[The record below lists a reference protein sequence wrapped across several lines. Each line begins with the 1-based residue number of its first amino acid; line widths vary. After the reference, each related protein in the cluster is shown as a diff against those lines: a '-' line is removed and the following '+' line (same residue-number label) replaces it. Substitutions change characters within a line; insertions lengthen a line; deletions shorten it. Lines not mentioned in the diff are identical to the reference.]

1 MTGSHTDKPE
11 STVGV
16 SAVLTAC
23 AVAVSVVVSGAV
35 SGAAMAQGVSSGPVR
50 LAPPQQLQ
58 PSEQGQPDATDDG
71 VRVQANPLSNT
82 QTDDVRI
89 GSLQTIDPNTTG
101 ILSVEDGGFGPDMWL
116 GTSRRMLETMIK
128 RVPVN
133 VGSSTMRGVMRRL
146 LLTPARVPDG
156 LSGNADH
163 IIRRVGLLSEMGD
176 LSGVGQLLDAI
187 PERGRYDQL
196 VRYEADARFL
206 ANDNARACSLAA
218 GQIAVADNQYWQKA
232 FIFCQALAGE
242 HDAAALGVSL
252 LVETGDEDPAFF
264 KLVDALAGRQV
275 TLGSLPD
282 PSPLH
287 LSMARIAQV
296 RLPADVVSSNRPG
309 ILRTIAVSPNA
320 SVELRLEAAERAE
333 QAGAL
338 PTDTL
343 RQLYTSV
350 SFSDQEMANPLS
362 RAEAESGP
370 LSRALLYRT
379 ALIQTV
385 PTAQAEAVTRALSLA
400 REGGRYASTVRVFL
414 PILRRILPSAE
425 LVWFAPEVI
434 RALLVGGELEPVAPW
449 FELLRANSLYNEQ
462 SAEALDTL
470 LPVARLAG
478 TVAPEDWGPKQL
490 AAWWSR
496 TRDKQDGAAKAALLY
511 GLLEVLGEK
520 IPGEAW
526 EVLLD
531 GPQRTTVA
539 MPNPA
544 LWNRLEV
551 ISHGIAMPAVQ
562 RVEQQTQEFYDSDEQ
577 SSDQRDGQDQAS
589 SPRVTPH
596 VGEAI
601 LLSLL
606 ALGEGRLGQAEP
618 VVLRQVLGSLMAV
631 GLETE
636 VRALSLEAA
645 VAAGL

>member
-1 MTGSHTDKPE
+1 MTGFHADNHK
-11 STVGV
+11 STGGV
-16 SAVLTAC
+16 SAAFIAS
-23 AVAVSVVVSGAV
+23 AVMVSLAV
-35 SGAAMAQGVSSGPVR
+35 SGAAMAQGFSSGPMR

-58 PSEQGQPDATDDG
+58 PSDQEPPDATGDGVTVQTDSLLDVAADG
-71 VRVQANPLSNT
+71 VRV
-82 QTDDVRI
+82 
-89 GSLQTIDPNTTG
+89 GSLQTIDPDTVG
-101 ILSVEDGGFGPDMWL
+101 VLSVEDGGFGPDMWF
-116 GTSRRMLETMIK
+116 GTSRRMLETMMK
-128 RVPVN
+128 RITVN
-133 VGSSTMRGVMRRL
+133 VSSSTMRGVMRRL
-146 LLTPARVPDG
+146 LLTPARVPEG
-156 LSGNADH
+156 LTGNAAH
-163 IIRRVGLLSEMGD
+163 IIRRVELLFEMGD
-176 LSGVGQLLDAI
+176 LAGVGQLLDAI

-196 VRYEADARFL
+196 IRHEADTRLL

-218 GQIAVADNQYWQKA
+218 GQIGVADSQYWQKV

-275 TLGSLPD
+275 TLDSLPD

-287 LSMARIAQV
+287 LSMARVAKV

-320 SVELRLEAAERAE
+320 PVELRLEAAERAE

-400 REGGRYASTVRVFL
+400 REGGRYASTVRVFM
-414 PILRRILPSAE
+414 PILRRIPPAAE

-434 RALLVGGELEPVAPW
+434 RALLVGAELEAVGPW
-449 FELLRANSLYNEQ
+449 FALLRANSLYNEQ

-496 TRDKQDGAAKAALLY
+496 TRDKQGGAAKAALLY
-511 GLLEVLGEK
+511 GLLEVLGET
-520 IPGEAW
+520 IPDEAW

-544 LWNRLEV
+544 LWNRLEAL
-551 ISHGIAMPAVQ
+551 SHDVAAATV
-562 RVEQQTQEFYDSDEQ
+562 QQTELELQESYDSDEQ
-577 SSDQRDGQDQAS
+577 SFDQRDVQAKAYP
-589 SPRVTPH
+589 PR

-601 LLSLL
+601 LLSLM

-631 GLETE
+631 GLEKE
-636 VRALSLEAA
+636 ARALSLEAA

>member
-1 MTGSHTDKPE
+1 MTGSHADIQ
-11 STVGV
+11 
-16 SAVLTAC
+16 AVLI
-23 AVAVSVVVSGAV
+23 AVALSFAV
-35 SGAAMAQGVSSGPVR
+35 SGHAMAQGFSDAPVR
-50 LAPPQQLQ
+50 LAPRTEQPPQPQ
-58 PSEQGQPDATDDG
+58 PSGQVQPFATDNG
-71 VRVQANPLSNT
+71 VTLQTDPLS
-82 QTDDVRI
+82 DVSADGVRI
-89 GSLQTIDPNTTG
+89 GSLQTIDPDTTG
-101 ILSVEDGGFGPDMWL
+101 VLGVEDGGFGPDMWF
-116 GTSRRMLETMIK
+116 GTSRRMLQTMMRHI
-128 RVPVN
+128 PVN

-146 LLTPARVPDG
+146 LLTPAKVPEG
-156 LSGNADH
+156 LPGNAAH
-163 IIRRVGLLSEMGD
+163 IIRRVELLAEMGD
-176 LSGVGQLLDAI
+176 LDGVGQLLDAI
-187 PERGRYDQL
+187 PDRGRYDQL
-196 VRYEADARFL
+196 ARHETDTRFL

-218 GQIAVADNQYWQKA
+218 GQIGVADSQYWQKA

-252 LVETGDEDPAFF
+252 LIETGDEDPAFSI
-264 KLVDALAGRQV
+264 LVDALAGREV
-275 TLGSLPD
+275 TLESLPD

-287 LSMARIAQV
+287 LSMARIANV
-296 RLPADVVSSNRPG
+296 RLPADVISSNRPG

-400 REGGRYASTVRVFL
+400 REGGRYASTVRAFM
-414 PILRRILPSAE
+414 PILRRVPPSAE

-434 RALLVGGELEPVAPW
+434 RALLVGGELEAVGPW
-449 FELLRANSLYNEQ
+449 FALLRANSMYNEQ

-478 TVAPEDWGPKQL
+478 TVAPEDWGAKQL
-490 AAWWSR
+490 AAWWGR
-496 TRDKQDGAAKAALLY
+496 TRDKQGGAAKAALLY

-520 IPGEAW
+520 VPDEAW

-544 LWNRLEV
+544 LWNRLETL
-551 ISHGIAMPAVQ
+551 SHDIAAAADEPA
-562 RVEQQTQEFYDSDEQ
+562 ELSLQESYDSDEQ
-577 SSDQRDGQDQAS
+577 DFEQSDGQPEA
-589 SPRVTPH
+589 PRSQPY
-596 VGEAI
+596 VGKAI
-601 LLSLL
+601 VLSLM

-618 VVLRQVLGSLMAV
+618 VVLRQVLGGLMAV
-631 GLETE
+631 GLEDE